1 MKENSIVE
9 DRLNIYQIGYY
20 LDCKNHI
27 RGVHGVCYFCY
38 HVACFF
44 RSPLFLLLFH
54 VQSQE
59 WDTAARAMKSARNLI
74 NSFPSAFPQI
84 TYS

>member
-38 HVACFF
+38 HVACF
-44 RSPLFLLLFH
+44 
-54 VQSQE
+54 
-59 WDTAARAMKSARNLI
+59 I
-74 NSFPSAFPQI
+74 
-84 TYS
+84 

>member
-27 RGVHGVCYFCY
+27 RGVHGVYYFFIMLP
-38 HVACFF
+38 ASF
-44 RSPLFLLLFH
+44 RSPLFLLLLH

-59 WDTAARAMKSARNLI
+59 WDTAARAMTSARNLI

>member
-27 RGVHGVCYFCY
+27 RGMGCAIFVIMLP
-38 HVACFF
+38 ASF
-44 RSPLFLLLFH
+44 RSPLFLLLLH

-59 WDTAARAMKSARNLI
+59 WDTAARAMTSARNLI

>member
-27 RGVHGVCYFCY
+27 RDMGCAIFVIVLP
-38 HVACFF
+38 ASF
-44 RSPLFLLLFH
+44 RSPLFLLLLH

-59 WDTAARAMKSARNLI
+59 
-74 NSFPSAFPQI
+74 
-84 TYS
+84 